1 MSGSK
6 LKRKNATKWMCNNM
20 EGLTF
25 GGGVTLGQQEY
36 MQQQYLLHVPK
47 QGRHPALWHPDEW
60 LYHIYKGDQDSE
72 NGQSQEDQG
81 KQNGTSPASSKFYKL

>member
-1 MSGSK
+1 MISPFEDVWQQ
-6 LKRKNATKWMCNNM
+6 AQAQECNQMN
-20 EGLTF
+20 
-25 GGGVTLGQQEY
+25 V
-36 MQQQYLLHVPK
+36 QQYGRLDLLHVPK